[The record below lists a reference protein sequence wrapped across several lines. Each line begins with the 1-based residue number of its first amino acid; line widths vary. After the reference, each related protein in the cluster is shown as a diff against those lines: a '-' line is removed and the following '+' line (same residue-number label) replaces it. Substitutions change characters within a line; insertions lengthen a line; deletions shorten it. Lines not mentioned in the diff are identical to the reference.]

1 METLSDILDK
11 YLTTDL
17 KQIIASNPRKKEGAT
32 KIKIRPVLIKEE
44 LYYQVSSFI
53 GTKVFHENH
62 KREDI
67 LARISP
73 SLQTAFKQ
81 IQVITREETIT
92 ILSSKK
98 GHQSISRKK
107 VKTVMPA
114 NLSHNRVKRYLIE
127 EGTPV
132 PFLVDLGVMNAEGK
146 VHARQ
151 QDKFRQINRF
161 LEMVLDVEKE
171 LPTDQPLTILDFG
184 CGKSYLTFAL
194 YYYMTVLKK
203 RRVHMIGLD
212 LKEDVIDAC
221 NKLAK
226 QYGYDGL
233 AFLTGDIKDY
243 EGYDKVDMVVTLH
256 ACDTATDYALYKA
269 MQWDAKVILSVP
281 CCQHELNQVLKNETL
296 EAMLSYGI
304 IKERFCA
311 LATDVIRAELLKSVG
326 YETQILEFIDIENTP
341 KNLLLRAVKKA
352 GQAPGKSDAFVRF
365 QSFLGQELTLQRL
378 MKEEGI

>member
-92 ILSSKK
+92 VLSSKK

-203 RRVHMIGLD
+203 RKVHMIGLD

-233 AFLTGDIKDY
+233 VFLTGDIKDY

-281 CCQHELNQVLKNETL
+281 CYQHELNQVLKNETL

>member
-1 METLSDILDK
+1 
-11 YLTTDL
+11 
-17 KQIIASNPRKKEGAT
+17 
-32 KIKIRPVLIKEE
+32 
-44 LYYQVSSFI
+44 
-53 GTKVFHENH
+53 
-62 KREDI
+62 
-67 LARISP
+67 
-73 SLQTAFKQ
+73 
-81 IQVITREETIT
+81 
-92 ILSSKK
+92 
-98 GHQSISRKK
+98 
-107 VKTVMPA
+107 MPA

-203 RRVHMIGLD
+203 RKVHMIGLD

-226 QYGYDGL
+226 QY
-233 AFLTGDIKDY
+233 
-243 EGYDKVDMVVTLH
+243 GYDKVDMVVTLH

-352 GQAPGKSDAFVRF
+352 GQAPGKVMHLSVSSHFSVRNLRY
-365 QSFLGQELTLQRL
+365 SV
-378 MKEEGI
+378 

>member
-11 YLTTDL
+11 YLITDL

-92 ILSSKK
+92 VLSSKK

-184 CGKSYLTFAL
+184 CGKSYLTFAF

-203 RRVHMIGLD
+203 RKVHMIGLD

-341 KNLLLRAVKKA
+341 KNLLLRTVKKA

>member
-1 METLSDILDK
+1 
-11 YLTTDL
+11 
-17 KQIIASNPRKKEGAT
+17 
-32 KIKIRPVLIKEE
+32 
-44 LYYQVSSFI
+44 
-53 GTKVFHENH
+53 
-62 KREDI
+62 
-67 LARISP
+67 
-73 SLQTAFKQ
+73 
-81 IQVITREETIT
+81 
-92 ILSSKK
+92 
-98 GHQSISRKK
+98 
-107 VKTVMPA
+107 MPA

-171 LPTDQPLTILDFG
+171 LPKDHPLTILDFG

-203 RRVHMIGLD
+203 RKVHMIGLD

-243 EGYDKVDMVVTLH
+243 DGYDKVDMVVTLH

-311 LATDVIRAELLKSVG
+311 LATDVIRAELLKSAG

>member
-92 ILSSKK
+92 VLSSKK

-233 AFLTGDIKDY
+233 VFLTGDIKDY

-281 CCQHELNQVLKNETL
+281 CYQHELNQVLKNETL